1 MRMTSSFE
9 EWFEFFDPEDTNT
22 LYQMFI
28 AIRDGNS
35 HEPFRVEV
43 EGEKMIISCSMNDEI
58 RLLIATGKARRCFLA
73 HLNEFGGGDIELKY
87 GLEH

>member
-1 MRMTSSFE
+1 MRTTTEFD
-9 EWFEFFDPEDTNT
+9 EWLRYFDPKDIPL
-22 LYQMFI
+22 LYHMHL

-58 RLLIATGKARRCFLA
+58 RLLIATDKARKCFLA